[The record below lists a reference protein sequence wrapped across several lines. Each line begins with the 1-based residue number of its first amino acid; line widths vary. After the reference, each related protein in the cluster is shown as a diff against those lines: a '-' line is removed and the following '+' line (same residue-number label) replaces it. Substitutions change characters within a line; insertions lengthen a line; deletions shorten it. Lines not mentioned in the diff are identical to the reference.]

1 MIENLNIAASGML
14 AMQQRIDG
22 VANDLANASTNG
34 YKHVRM
40 GFRDLVY
47 NEAGRSQVGGV
58 NEGSGVATVDAG
70 RAFDQ
75 GSLQRTDSPL
85 DVAVQGDG
93 FLQVKLPDGR
103 QALTRDG
110 AMHLDS
116 NGTLVTAS
124 GAKVQPGLT
133 VPKGTSLSDISISAG
148 GVVAG
153 KGGKR
158 LGTISLV
165 TVRSPQ
171 ALESVGDNAFIV
183 TQASGAATRAGNGTT
198 LSQGALEASNV
209 DTADEMVQMI
219 DAQRGYQLASKSIS
233 TADEMMQIANGIR
246 R

>member
-22 VANDLANASTNG
+22 VANDLANASTTG

-70 RAFDQ
+70 RAFEQ

-85 DVAVQGDG
+85 DVAIQGDG
-93 FLQVKLPDGR
+93 FLQVKLADGR

-110 AMHLDS
+110 ALHLDS
-116 NGTLVTAS
+116 NGTLVSSS

-133 VPKGTSLSDISISAG
+133 VPKTTDPSDISISAA

-158 LGTISLV
+158 LG
-165 TVRSPQ
+165 
-171 ALESVGDNAFIV
+171 
-183 TQASGAATRAGNGTT
+183 
-198 LSQGALEASNV
+198 
-209 DTADEMVQMI
+209 
-219 DAQRGYQLASKSIS
+219 SIS
-233 TADEMMQIANGIR
+233 VVT
-246 R
+246 